1 MSGYIHSPE
10 PTVQSWVQF
19 KIPCGESQWV
29 FMRWRGDNQLF
40 STSGLR
46 ISIDVGRGYALCAG
60 SEQLDLR
67 ITVSSQSIGGCRLCY
82 LYNNQ
87 LCYWDRVCSKPGRDS
102 IGICDTCLCCEPA
115 QLVFVNPQYATIT
128 PKVTVNPQLGCV
140 AVVASR
146 PSLRT
151 VMFRDGTS
159 YFWRVESADSADY
172 ITDCSSSTITL
183 LNSINIVVYTLLGD
197 YTVPISAHI
206 TRGRVSVIINTVFA
220 FYSLSSILISRF
232 LIHIRQ
238 AADRAAR
245 GFSSQSSLSFTNSQP
260 DSSLS
265 TAEFAADMAHNTV
278 QDDDPDSAFDLDD
291 DNNDIQEE
299 RDEEDGIEDEES
311 GIELQELSPTARS
324 ST

>member
-1 MSGYIHSPE
+1 
-10 PTVQSWVQF
+10 
-19 KIPCGESQWV
+19 
-29 FMRWRGDNQLF
+29 
-40 STSGLR
+40 
-46 ISIDVGRGYALCAG
+46 
-60 SEQLDLR
+60 
-67 ITVSSQSIGGCRLCY
+67 
-82 LYNNQ
+82 
-87 LCYWDRVCSKPGRDS
+87 
-102 IGICDTCLCCEPA
+102 
-115 QLVFVNPQYATIT
+115 
-128 PKVTVNPQLGCV
+128 
-140 AVVASR
+140 
-146 PSLRT
+146 
-151 VMFRDGTS
+151 MFRDGTS
-159 YFWRVESADSADY
+159 YF
-172 ITDCSSSTITL
+172 CTITL

-197 YTVPISAHI
+197 SQYLLTSLV
-206 TRGRVSVIINTVFA
+206 VV
-220 FYSLSSILISRF
+220 LSSILISRF

-260 DSSLS
+260 DLSFS